1 MTTSLLRRCR
11 VAVPATCAN
20 LGPGF
25 DVLALALE
33 LQNEV
38 TVEQRLDTEG
48 IELDCGDDAPEE
60 LRDPQRN
67 LVALAWARACGA
79 MEVPATGV
87 AITCVNRIPL
97 RRGLGSS
104 AAAALGGII
113 AAVAIHRPPWDDTRI
128 LAECAALEGHPDNA
142 AAALHGGLTIVA
154 PGLPPATMT
163 VGDEL
168 RCVVLVPDVE
178 LSTAAARAVVPQS
191 FSRDDAIYNAGRIA
205 LLVRA
210 VADRDW
216 DALGAAMD
224 DRWHQPQR
232 TALMPWLP
240 DLIGAARAAG
250 AVGACLSGAGP
261 SVLALCWRGADR
273 IEEALLGA
281 ARTHGIGGRCIHSR
295 VRDFGSRVDT
305 SLVI

>member
-1 MTTSLLRRCR
+1 VHTSPLRRCR

-38 TVEQRLDTEG
+38 MVEQSLDIEG
-48 IELDCGDDAPEE
+48 IDLDCGDDSPVE

-67 LVALAWARACGA
+67 LVAAAWTRSCMA
-79 MEVPATGV
+79 MGVPATGV
-87 AITCVNRIPL
+87 HIRCVNRIPL

-128 LAECAALEGHPDNA
+128 LAECVALEGHPDNA

-168 RCVVLVPDVE
+168 QCVVFVPDVE
-178 LSTAAARAVVPQS
+178 LSTAAARAVVPRS
-191 FSRDDAIYNAGRIA
+191 FSREDAIYNAGRIA
-205 LLVRA
+205 LVVRA
-210 VADRDW
+210 AGERDW
-216 DALGAAMD
+216 EAMGAAMD

-240 DLIGAARAAG
+240 DLISAARDGG

-261 SVLALCWRGADR
+261 SVLALCWRDVDR
-273 IEEALLGA
+273 IADALTA
-281 ARTHGIGGRCIHSR
+281 AAQRHAISGTVLRSR
-295 VRDFGSRVDT
+295 VRDYGSRVDT
-305 SLVI
+305 SLVV